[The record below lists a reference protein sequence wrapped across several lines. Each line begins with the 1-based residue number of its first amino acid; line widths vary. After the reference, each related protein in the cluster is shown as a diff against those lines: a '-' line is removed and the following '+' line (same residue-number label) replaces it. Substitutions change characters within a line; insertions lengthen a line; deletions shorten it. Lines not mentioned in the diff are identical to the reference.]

1 MRVVK
6 LNRRYALGKVGF
18 THALRFPR
26 DNAQAAQIRKIMYDM
41 HGDGWN
47 RWYNSKER
55 AWGYYRSP
63 ERSRPT
69 YWIGVKNEADLTAAI
84 LMTEIDNV

>member
-6 LNRRYALGKVGF
+6 LNRRYTLGKVGF
-18 THALRFPR
+18 THALRFSS
-26 DNAQAAQIRKIMYDM
+26 DNAQASRIRKIMYDM

-47 RWYNSKER
+47 RWYR
-55 AWGYYRSP
+55 QGDFAWGIYRSP
-63 ERSRPT
+63 ERSRRT

-84 LMTEIDNV
+84 LMAELNNV